1 MVPMLRNMTKLLPAL
16 LLTVCIGAN
25 AADDGSVR
33 KDGKPSKLPAQDLRQ
48 PTPLPYNIQLPP
60 TRPAE
65 EHVPNTVHESI
76 SPAARANFVSSMM
89 AVNPFS
95 LRDMIAMM
103 AVKYPA
109 KEGLSYDDVVEAMKV
124 KANEINFKL
133 VGHNP
138 LWKDIVAI
146 TGRND
151 TPRVEFFSFCDAVI
165 AREILDYV
173 LEFAVFLPCRVA
185 VVEDANKKIWV
196 MTLDWDV
203 RWLDAS
209 KNPNKFSDQLR
220 EKSIMVR
227 DSIDKIMRAG
237 ALGEF

>member
-1 MVPMLRNMTKLLPAL
+1 MLRNIATLLPAL
-16 LLTVCIGAN
+16 LVAIVLN
-25 AADDGSVR
+25 AHADEPLKQDKS
-33 KDGKPSKLPAQDLRQ
+33 PSKLPSQDLRQ
-48 PTPLPYNIQLPP
+48 TTPLPYNIQFPP
-60 TRPAE
+60 SRPAE
-65 EHVPNTVHESI
+65 EHVPNTVQPSI
-76 SPAARANFVSSMM
+76 SPEARANAAASMM

-103 AVKYPA
+103 AVKYQA
-109 KEGLSYDDVVEAMKV
+109 KEGLTYDDVVQAMKV
-124 KANEINFKL
+124 KANEINFKF

-146 TGRND
+146 TGKED
-151 TPRVEFFSFCDAVI
+151 TPRVEFFSFCDALV
-165 AREILDYV
+165 ARDILDYS
-173 LEFAVFLPCRVA
+173 LEFAIFLPCRIA

-209 KNPNKFSDQLR
+209 PNPNKIS
-220 EKSIMVR
+220 EKMRQSSIHVR
-227 DSIDKIMRAG
+227 DAIDKIMRAG

>member
-1 MVPMLRNMTKLLPAL
+1 MLRNIATLLSAFL
-16 LLTVCIGAN
+16 VAVVLN
-25 AADDGSVR
+25 AHADEPIKQDKS
-33 KDGKPSKLPAQDLRQ
+33 PSKLPAQDLRQ
-48 PTPLPYNIQLPP
+48 TTPLPYNIQFPP

-65 EHVPNTVHESI
+65 EHVPNTVHPSI
-76 SPAARANFVSSMM
+76 SAEARANAVSSMM

-103 AVKYPA
+103 AVKYQA
-109 KEGLSYDDVVEAMKV
+109 KDGLKYDEVVEAMKV
-124 KANEINFKL
+124 KANEINFKF

-146 TGRND
+146 TGKQD
-151 TPRVEFFSFCDAVI
+151 TPRVEFFSFCDAIV

-173 LEFAVFLPCRVA
+173 LEFAIFLPCRVA
-185 VVEDANKKIWV
+185 VVEDAYKKIWV

-209 KNPNKFSDQLR
+209 PNPNKITEKMR
-220 EKSIMVR
+220 ERSILVR
-227 DSIDKIMRAG
+227 DAIDKIMRAG

>member
-1 MVPMLRNMTKLLPAL
+1 MLRNIATLLPAFL
-16 LLTVCIGAN
+16 VAVALN
-25 AADDGSVR
+25 AYADEAIKQDKS
-33 KDGKPSKLPAQDLRQ
+33 PSKLPAQDLRQ
-48 PTPLPYNIQLPP
+48 ATPLPYNIQFPP
-60 TRPAE
+60 SRPAE
-65 EHVPNTVHESI
+65 EHVPNTLHPSI
-76 SPAARANFVSSMM
+76 SAEARANAVSSMM

-103 AVKYPA
+103 AVKYQA
-109 KEGLSYDDVVEAMKV
+109 KDGLTYDEVVEAMKV
-124 KANEINFKL
+124 KANEINFKF

-146 TGRND
+146 TGKQD
-151 TPRVEFFSFCDAVI
+151 TPRVEFFSFCDAIV

-173 LEFAVFLPCRVA
+173 LEFAIFLPCRVA
-185 VVEDANKKIWV
+185 VVEDAYKKIWV

-209 KNPNKFSDQLR
+209 PNPNKITDRMR
-220 EKSIMVR
+220 ERSILVR
-227 DSIDKIMRAG
+227 DAIDKIMRAG